1 MSPSKGRPELGAEKS
16 SKPPHAKKSKRRA
29 PRGFRDRPWVPGKTL
44 PTYTGPYPV
53 GSMEIECPAS
63 NPRAF
68 SHITRNKRHILQLET
83 VLMTIYYPAA
93 IDQEEKLPKTSS
105 RFSRELWLGR
115 PRVSIAQ
122 GYGKFAGVGSL
133 AVPVFATTMLTKLP
147 AFRNAPIARYWAP
160 EADTKTEGLKAK
172 HEAGTKPN
180 ESSSDEPQF
189 PVILFSH
196 GLVNPSLIICPHYVS
211 DYYC

>member
-1 MSPSKGRPELGAEKS
+1 
-16 SKPPHAKKSKRRA
+16 
-29 PRGFRDRPWVPGKTL
+29 
-44 PTYTGPYPV
+44 
-53 GSMEIECPAS
+53 MEIECPAS

-196 GLVNPSLIICPHYVS
+196 GLVNPSLITCPHCVS